1 MLAIFDRLFNRSRS
15 RSRQD
20 ANQRLHVVLAQDR
33 IATTQHQLEIIGND
47 VAHTVRR
54 HLDILGEPQ
63 IRLLHQGRHTIIDIN
78 ITVKAR

>member
-15 RSRQD
+15 CSRTQ
-20 ANQRLHVVLAQDR
+20 ANQRLQVVLAQDR
-33 IATTQHQLEIIGND
+33 IATSADKLEIIRND
-47 VAHTVRR
+47 VAQTVRR

-63 IRLLHQGRHTIIDIN
+63 IRLLRQGRQTIIDIN